1 VIIIVAF
8 VTGPTWCASQ
18 PSKSTEDSSKAEC
31 QLFTGSVCY
40 NCDFSQALSDD
51 VALHKVDVD
60 DICGMAHTLAAVSS
74 TSIGMVKAEA
84 SQLTGRFQ
92 ALVSSVQVTSAN
104 ATFAALYYL
113 SCH

>member
-1 VIIIVAF
+1 M
-8 VTGPTWCASQ
+8 
-18 PSKSTEDSSKAEC
+18 
-31 QLFTGSVCY
+31 CY

-60 DICGMAHTLAAVSS
+60 DICGMARTLAAVSS

-104 ATFAALYYL
+104 ATFAALIISL
-113 SCH
+113 ATNNTENFELGRKFQF